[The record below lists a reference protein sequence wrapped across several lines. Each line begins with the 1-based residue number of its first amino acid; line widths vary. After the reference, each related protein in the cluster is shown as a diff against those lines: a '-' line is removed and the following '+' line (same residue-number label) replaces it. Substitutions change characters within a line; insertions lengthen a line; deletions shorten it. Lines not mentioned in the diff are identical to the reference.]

1 MIFIF
6 VLENTHKANKHTM
19 EFRIEKDTM
28 GDVQVPAEKYWGAQ
42 TERSR
47 NNFKIGAA
55 ASMPLEVV
63 YGFAY
68 LKKAAAHAN
77 CQLGVLAEE
86 KRDLISKV
94 CDEILAGKHDEEFPL
109 VIWQTGSGTQSNMNT
124 NEVIANRAHVING
137 GSLADTEKVIHP
149 NDDVNKSQSSNDTY
163 PTGMHIAAYKMVV
176 ECTIPGVEKLRDTL
190 KEKSEA
196 FKDVVK
202 IGRTHLMD
210 ATPLTLGQEF
220 SGYVSQLNHGLKA
233 LKNTLDHLSELA
245 LGGTAVGTGINTPA
259 GYDVLVAEKI
269 AEFTGLPFVT
279 AENKFEALAAHDA
292 IVESHGALKMLA
304 VSLNKIVND
313 IRLLASGPRSGIGEI
328 IIPSNEP
335 GSSIMP
341 GKVNPTQC
349 EAMTMVCAQV
359 MGNDVA
365 ITVGGAQGHY
375 ELNVFKPVMAANFLQ
390 SARLIGDACHS
401 FTENCAVGIEPN
413 YVNLKKNLDNSLM
426 LVTALNTKIGYEKA
440 AKIAKT
446 AHQNGTT
453 LKEESINLGY
463 LTAEEFDA
471 WVRPEDM
478 CGSLK

>member
-1 MIFIF
+1 M
-6 VLENTHKANKHTM
+6 ENTHKANKHTM

-47 NNFKIGAA
+47 NNFKIGEA

-245 LGGTAVGTGINTPA
+245 LGGTAVGTGINTPS
-259 GYDVLVAEKI
+259 GYDLLVAEKI
-269 AEFTGLPFVT
+269 AEYTGLPFVT

-304 VSLNKIVND
+304 VSLNKIGND

-365 ITVGGAQGHY
+365 ITIGGAQGHY

-390 SARLIGDACHS
+390 SARLIGDACVS

-413 YVNLKKNLDNSLM
+413 YENLKKNLDNSLM

-446 AHQNGTT
+446 AYQNGTT

-463 LTAEEFDA
+463 LTADEFDA